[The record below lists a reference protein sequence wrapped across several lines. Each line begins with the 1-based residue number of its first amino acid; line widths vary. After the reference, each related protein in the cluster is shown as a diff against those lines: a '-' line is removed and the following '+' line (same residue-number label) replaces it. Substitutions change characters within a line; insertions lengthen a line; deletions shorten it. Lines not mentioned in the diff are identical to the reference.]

1 MRQRTSIIE
10 AVEAAGVVGCGGAGY
25 PSAVKLG
32 GKAEILIVN
41 AAECEPLLYSD
52 YWAMVR
58 RPELLIRG
66 AELAAEALNA
76 RKVVIGIKEKRGDL
90 LDLYRA
96 KADGRFEVRAL
107 RDVYPAGDEH
117 MLTHEVTGR
126 VPPHGGLPLHV
137 GVVVHNVIT
146 LQQIAEAVDGG
157 KPVTCRYV
165 TIACAVADPLVAEAP
180 IGTPVSHLIELAGG
194 ATIPEFAILEGGA
207 MMGRRVA
214 PDEPVKKTS
223 SGFILLPPDNPA
235 LADASL
241 DIHKIALIARSVC
254 DQCYY
259 CTEMCPRRIL
269 GHAIEPH
276 KIMRQ
281 IAFELETGKE
291 ATSFAHFCCE
301 CGACSLYACPQFI
314 SPRRV
319 IRWLKE
325 RTSPPSKEETERFRP
340 SPVINENTKIPTPRL
355 EARLGLTPFKVKAR
369 FHEESLRPAELVLP
383 LDQHFGA
390 PSEPLVRA
398 GQRVAAGEL
407 IARRKPD
414 ALGANLHAPLAG
426 EITSVEDSI
435 RIQTSA

>member
-1 MRQRTSIIE
+1 MQQRAAIIK
-10 AVEAAGVVGCGGAGY
+10 AVESAGVVGCGGAGF
-25 PSAVKLG
+25 PASVKLG

-58 RPELLIRG
+58 HPELLIRG

-76 RKVVIGIKEKRGDL
+76 RRIVIGIKEKRTDL
-90 LDLYRA
+90 LDLYRGM
-96 KADGRFEVRAL
+96 ADGRFEVRSL

-117 MLTHEVTGR
+117 MLTQEITGR

-157 KPVTCRYV
+157 KPVTSRYV
-165 TIACAVADPLVAEAP
+165 TIAGAVADPIVVDAP
-180 IGTPVSHLIELAGG
+180 LGTPVSMLIELAGG
-194 ATIPEFAILEGGA
+194 ATVSDFAILEGGA
-207 MMGRRVA
+207 MMGRRVGI
-214 PDEPVKKTS
+214 DEPVKKTS
-223 SGFILLPPDNPA
+223 SCFLILPPDNPSM
-235 LADASL
+235 ADASL

-281 IAFELETGKE
+281 IAFSLETGKD

-301 CGACSLYACPQFI
+301 CGACSLYACPQLI

-319 IRWLKE
+319 IQWLKE
-325 RTSPPSKEETERFRP
+325 RTSPPPKEETERFRP
-340 SPVINENTKIPTPRL
+340 SPVINENNKIPTPRL
-355 EARLGLTPFKVKAR
+355 EARLGLTPYKVKAHFR
-369 FHEESLRPAELVLP
+369 EAPLQPTELVLP

-390 PSEPLVRA
+390 PSEPVVRI
-398 GQRVAAGEL
+398 GQRVSAGEQ
-407 IARRKPD
+407 IARRPAD
-414 ALGANLHAPLAG
+414 SLGAHLHAPAAG
-426 EITSVEDSI
+426 LVTAIDGSI
-435 RIQTSA
+435 RIKVVR